1 MVKGD
6 LNKLIIISDEEARLS
21 GFRCQA
27 DFYAYMIILHDN
39 IDSANFSIQK
49 LIIRAKVAFHYSPS
63 VNMASLMF
71 GDEGFEVFA
80 DINKTIADNYEQLC
94 KEHPEFG
101 EFLKKIENTPSMHLN
116 QEKKEFNVLKCNLK
130 DLYVVSD
137 EAARYN
143 GFFCQFDLY
152 VCILSSIDDL
162 DLANSEL
169 KRMEE
174 LKYPIYKY
182 GISSLNE
189 RVIRG
194 GYDSIYSSVKFAAK
208 NVLERCEAVIQEY
221 PDFNDYILSI
231 SNAPSKANL
240 NRFDIPDDFKRKIA
254 NNKRFTDKPSN

>member
-49 LIIRAKVAFHYSPS
+49 LITRLNLTVHYSSS
-63 VNMASLMF
+63 VNKISLMY

-80 DINKTIADNYEQLC
+80 DINKTIADHYEQLC
-94 KEHPEFG
+94 KEHPEFT
-101 EFLKKIENTPSMHLN
+101 EFLEKIENTPSIHLN
-116 QEKKEFNVLKCNLK
+116 QEKKKFNVLKCDLK

-194 GYDSIYSSVKFAAK
+194 GYDSIYSRIKFAAK
-208 NVLERCEAVIQEY
+208 NVLERYESVIQEH